1 MTTEMHNTGSGIET
15 SPDTDSA
22 APAAT
27 RAAPGE
33 TALDRLAPVCGDLE
47 MRIARDGTWFYHGSP
62 IGRKRLVRLFATVLK
77 REPDGQYYLETP
89 VEKGRIEVEDAPF
102 VAVAVTVSGE
112 GSDASLR
119 FRTNLDDET
128 TAGPDC
134 PIRVDRDSLTG
145 EPSPYVMVRDGLEA
159 LIARAVYYELVSI
172 GGEHAV
178 EGETL
183 FGVWSEGVFFSL
195 GPAPETE

>member
-1 MTTEMHNTGSGIET
+1 
-15 SPDTDSA
+15 
-22 APAAT
+22 
-27 RAAPGE
+27 
-33 TALDRLAPVCGDLE
+33 

-119 FRTNLDDET
+119 FRTNLDDEI

-159 LIARAVYYELVSI
+159 L
-172 GGEHAV
+172 
-178 EGETL
+178 